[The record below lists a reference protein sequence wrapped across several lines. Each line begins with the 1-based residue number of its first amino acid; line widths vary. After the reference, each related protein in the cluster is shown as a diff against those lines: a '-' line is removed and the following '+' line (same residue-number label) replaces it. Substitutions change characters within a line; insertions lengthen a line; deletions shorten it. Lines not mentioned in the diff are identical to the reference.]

1 MKEKISGIYQI
12 KCLSNNKI
20 YIGSSINIY
29 QRWKNHKWNLNK
41 NTHHSIHL
49 QNCWNKYGESNFEFK
64 VLLICDQHNNLF
76 YEQRFID
83 AYDSSNSNFGLNI
96 KKKAESPIGNI
107 TKEEHEDKEYKIRGN
122 YKRYLW
128 KGELRTLTDIA
139 ELEKYDPMSLIS
151 RVVGLGYSVEKA
163 LTKEKR
169 IGKYMFDYQGQ
180 QLSLKEV
187 SDLVGI
193 HPRKLNYYLQE
204 GLTLEQAID
213 KFEKKKKQISLR
225 EFCKVFGISDTTVK
239 SRLKSGLCLMDALHE
254 AGPTGKR
261 YKKNDEED
269 V

>member
-1 MKEKISGIYQI
+1 MIERVSGIYQI

-41 NTHHSIHL
+41 NTHHSKHL

-64 VLLICDQHNNLF
+64 ILLICDQHNNLF

-83 AYDSSNSNFGLNI
+83 AYDTSNPNVGLNI
-96 KKKAESPIGNI
+96 KSIAGSPIGKL
-107 TKEEHEDKEYKIRGN
+107 TSEEHTSKENKIRGN

-128 KGELRTLTDIA
+128 KDELRTLTEIA
-139 ELEKYDPMSLIS
+139 ELEKHDPMSLIS
-151 RVVGLGYSVEKA
+151 RVVGLGYSIEKA

-169 IGKYMFDYQGQ
+169 VVKYMFDYQGQ

-204 GLTLEQAID
+204 GLTLEQSIER
-213 KFEKKKKQISLR
+213 FEKKQKQISLR

-261 YKKNDEED
+261 YNKEYKE
-269 V
+269 